1 VQRRRRHV
9 GGVVAQKPLLERT
22 SALQVT
28 FLACAIGAVAC
39 LPYAPALIGE
49 LGRAKSSARRP
60 RLRESTSLAA

>member
-28 FLACAIGAVAC
+28 FL
-39 LPYAPALIGE
+39 
-49 LGRAKSSARRP
+49 
-60 RLRESTSLAA
+60 RESTSLAA